1 MVKYENN
8 AVKVIAFAKIAQLIL
23 TKNQKITHSIVMDI
37 KSIETVLLEQRE
49 EFNTCLL
56 EEYCSRAEE
65 ELVDLN
71 SKLAQ
76 VVIGIRRSGKSTLC
90 FNVIKKSGEK
100 FAYVNFDDERL
111 SEVSAESL
119 NSILEC
125 LYKIYGDFNYLF
137 IDEIQNIDEW
147 YLFVNRLLRT
157 GMHVLITGSNAKL
170 LSGELAT
177 HLTGRHLRIELF
189 PFSFAEYCDY
199 KKISKFHGTTKE
211 KGFLRAAFDD
221 YLHDGGFPELLN
233 EKRKQAY
240 INTLVDSILKRD
252 IEKRYSVKYKAAFE
266 NIANHLLNNAP
277 AKINYNELQTL
288 FSLKSDH
295 TAANYVNYAKNAY
308 LICGLHKYSPKS
320 KIRVRDEKAYAVDV
334 ALMNNRE
341 NALAGDNLGWRLETI
356 VFIELLRRYRP
367 LECDVYYYDE
377 TSGEADF
384 LVCKGNSV
392 QKIIQVSYDISNPK
406 TYKREIN
413 GLLLASSKSEC
424 NDLLLITDHDEQSC
438 VADGKKIDIIPAYSW
453 LVEK

>member
-8 AVKVIAFAKIAQLIL
+8 AVKVIAFAKIAQLVL
-23 TKNQKITHSIVMDI
+23 TKNQKITHSVVMDI

-177 HLTGRHLRIELF
+177 HLTGRHLKIELF

-240 INTLVDSILKRD
+240 MNTLVDSILKRD

-413 GLLLASSKSEC
+413 GLLLASSKTEC

>member
-1 MVKYENN
+1 
-8 AVKVIAFAKIAQLIL
+8 
-23 TKNQKITHSIVMDI
+23 MDI

-100 FAYVNFDDERL
+100 FAYVNSDDERL

-125 LYKIYGDFNYLF
+125 LYKIYGDFNCLF
-137 IDEIQNIDEW
+137 IDEIQNINEW

-177 HLTGRHLRIELF
+177 HLTGRHLKIELF

-406 TYKREIN
+406 TYKHEIN
-413 GLLLASSKSEC
+413 GLLLASSKTEC

>member
-8 AVKVIAFAKIAQLIL
+8 AVKVIAFAKIAQLVL

-240 INTLVDSILKRD
+240 MNTLVDSILKRD

-413 GLLLASSKSEC
+413 GLLLASSKTEC

>member
-8 AVKVIAFAKIAQLIL
+8 AVKVIAFAKIAQLVL

-177 HLTGRHLRIELF
+177 HLTGRHLKIELF

-199 KKISKFHGTTKE
+199 KKISKSHGTTKE

-252 IEKRYSVKYKAAFE
+252 IEKRYSVKCKAAFE

-413 GLLLASSKSEC
+413 GLLLASSKTEC

>member
-8 AVKVIAFAKIAQLIL
+8 AVKVIAFAKIAQLVL
-23 TKNQKITHSIVMDI
+23 TKNQKITHSVVMDI

-177 HLTGRHLRIELF
+177 HLTGRHLKIELF

-384 LVCKGNSV
+384 LVCKGNFV

-413 GLLLASSKSEC
+413 GLLLASSKTEC

>member
-1 MVKYENN
+1 
-8 AVKVIAFAKIAQLIL
+8 
-23 TKNQKITHSIVMDI
+23 MDI

-65 ELVDLN
+65 ELVNLN

-177 HLTGRHLRIELF
+177 HLTGRHLKIELF
-189 PFSFAEYCDY
+189 PFSFSEYCDY
-199 KKISKFHGTTKE
+199 KKISKSHGTTKE

-341 NALAGDNLGWRLETI
+341 NALAGDNLSWRLETI

-413 GLLLASSKSEC
+413 GLLLASSKTEC

>member
-23 TKNQKITHSIVMDI
+23 TKNQKITHSVVMDI

-177 HLTGRHLRIELF
+177 HLTGRHLKIELF

-199 KKISKFHGTTKE
+199 KKISKSHGTTKE

-413 GLLLASSKSEC
+413 GLLLASSKTEC

>member
-8 AVKVIAFAKIAQLIL
+8 AVKVIAFAKIAQLVL

-177 HLTGRHLRIELF
+177 HLTGRHLKIELF

-413 GLLLASSKSEC
+413 GLLLASSKTEC

>member
-8 AVKVIAFAKIAQLIL
+8 AVKVIAFAKIAQLVL
-23 TKNQKITHSIVMDI
+23 TKNQKITHSVVMDI

-177 HLTGRHLRIELF
+177 HLTGRHLKIELF

-199 KKISKFHGTTKE
+199 KKISKSHGTTKE

-308 LICGLHKYSPKS
+308 LICGLHKYSSKS

-367 LECDVYYYDE
+367 LEYDVYYYDE

-413 GLLLASSKSEC
+413 GLLLASSKTEC

>member
-8 AVKVIAFAKIAQLIL
+8 AVKVIAFAKIAQLVL
-23 TKNQKITHSIVMDI
+23 TKNQKITHSVVMDI

-177 HLTGRHLRIELF
+177 HLTGRHLKIELF

-413 GLLLASSKSEC
+413 GLLLASSKTEC

>member
-8 AVKVIAFAKIAQLIL
+8 AVKVIAFAKIAQLVL
-23 TKNQKITHSIVMDI
+23 TKNQKITHSVVMDI

-177 HLTGRHLRIELF
+177 HLTGRHLKIELF

-199 KKISKFHGTTKE
+199 KKISKSHGTTKE

-252 IEKRYSVKYKAAFE
+252 IEKRYSIKYKAAFE

-413 GLLLASSKSEC
+413 GLLLASSKTEC

>member
-8 AVKVIAFAKIAQLIL
+8 AVKVIAFAKIAQLVL

-177 HLTGRHLRIELF
+177 HLTGRHLKIELF

-199 KKISKFHGTTKE
+199 KKISKSHGTTKE

-252 IEKRYSVKYKAAFE
+252 IEKRYSVKYKVAFE

-384 LVCKGNSV
+384 LVCKGNFV

-413 GLLLASSKSEC
+413 GLLLASSKTEC